1 MPSNTIQVV
10 LFSLNSV
17 LYGTDVHQVREIRE
31 VQSITPVPFAPIYIE
46 GVTNLRGE
54 VIPVI
59 NLRRRFGIEEKE
71 GNEKSKIMMVIQRGD
86 NKAVG
91 VVVDSVMEVMDI
103 SENEIESASDV
114 LSTTYSEGI
123 LGVAKRGEDLIILLD
138 LEKILSKKDIE
149 ITREKEKETAE
160 IPVKSEA
167 ASPIPE

>member
-1 MPSNTIQVV
+1 MPSNTIQMV
-10 LFSLNSV
+10 LFSLNGV

-31 VQSITPVPFAPIYIE
+31 VQSITPVPFAPVYIE

-71 GNEKSKIMMVIQRGD
+71 GDEKSKVMMVVQKGD

-103 SENEIESASDV
+103 SKNEIESTSDI
-114 LSTTYSEGI
+114 LSTAYSDCI
-123 LGVAKRGEDLIILLD
+123 LGVAKRGEELIILLN

-149 ITREKEKETAE
+149 ITSEKETAE
-160 IPVKSEA
+160 ISVKSETT
-167 ASPIPE
+167 PQIPE